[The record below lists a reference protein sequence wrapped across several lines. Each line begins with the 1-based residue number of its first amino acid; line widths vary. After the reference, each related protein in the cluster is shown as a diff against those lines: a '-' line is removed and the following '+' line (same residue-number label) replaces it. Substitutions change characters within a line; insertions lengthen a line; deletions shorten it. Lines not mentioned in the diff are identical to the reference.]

1 MQFIIQSARRH
12 SFAAAKVVIILQLC
26 KSCANK
32 NAIYAD
38 LAQMAYILGPVDIF
52 INLKLRL

>member
-1 MQFIIQSARRH
+1 MQFIIQRARRH

-38 LAQMAYILGPVDIF
+38 LAQTASIF
-52 INLKLRL
+52 GAKYGELDK

>member
-26 KSCANK
+26 KSCAKK

-38 LAQMAYILGPVDIF
+38 LAQMADILGL
-52 INLKLRL
+52 NMANWTN